1 MQIALYDIRNLGL
14 EKIGNQYLRANSN
27 LLDMVKVYNCNVC
40 DFSVSSYGL
49 LTKYD
54 KLRNK
59 SYEGFDLFVQNID
72 IFAGIHKSTDA
83 SKRSFRQSYDNIW
96 KSLQKV
102 CDLTDSEVKIL
113 SDFGLRLA
121 FISAGELTFCLDEND
136 YNLIKDF
143 YNCVLTWFAFCRSE
157 DNFKTRGMKP
167 YDVLRLLSVK
177 DFNEFEKSIK
187 DSKFR

>member
-1 MQIALYDIRNLGL
+1 MQIALYDVRNLGL
-14 EKIGNQYLRANSN
+14 EKIGNQYLMGNSN
-27 LLDMVKVYNCNVC
+27 LLDIVKEYNYEVC

-54 KLRNK
+54 KLRDK

-72 IFAGIHKSTDA
+72 VFAGIHKSSDA
-83 SKRSFRQSYDNIW
+83 SKRSFRQAYDSIW
-96 KSLQKV
+96 KNLKKV
-102 CDLTDSEVKIL
+102 CDLSDSEVKIL

-121 FISAGELTFCLDEND
+121 FISANELSSNLTGSD
-136 YNLIKDF
+136 YKLITDF
-143 YNCVLTWFAFCRSE
+143 YNCVLTWFVFCRSE

-167 YDVLRLLSVK
+167 YDVLRLLAVK

-187 DSKFR
+187 DNKFK

>member
-1 MQIALYDIRNLGL
+1 MQIALYDVRNLGL
-14 EKIGNQYLRANSN
+14 EKIGNQYLMGNSN
-27 LLDMVKVYNCNVC
+27 LLDIVKEYNYEVC

-54 KLRNK
+54 KLRDK

-72 IFAGIHKSTDA
+72 VFAGIHKSSDA
-83 SKRSFRQSYDNIW
+83 SKRSFRQAYDSIW
-96 KSLQKV
+96 KNLQKV
-102 CDLTDSEVKIL
+102 CDLSDSEVKIL

-121 FISAGELTFCLDEND
+121 FISANELSSNLTGSD
-136 YNLIKDF
+136 YKLITDF
-143 YNCVLTWFAFCRSE
+143 YNCVLTWFVFCRSE

-167 YDVLRLLSVK
+167 YDVLRLLAVK

-187 DSKFR
+187 DNKFK

>member
-14 EKIGNQYLRANSN
+14 EKIGNQYLIGDSN
-27 LLDMVKVYNCNVC
+27 LLDIVKEYNYEVC

-54 KLRNK
+54 KLRDK

-72 IFAGIHKSTDA
+72 VFAGIHKSSDA
-83 SKRSFRQSYDNIW
+83 SKRSFRQAYDSIW
-96 KSLQKV
+96 KNFKKV
-102 CDLTDSEVKIL
+102 CNLSDSEAKIL

-121 FISAGELTFCLDEND
+121 FISANELSSNLTGSD
-136 YNLIKDF
+136 YSLITDF
-143 YNCVLTWFAFCRSE
+143 YNCVLTWFVFCRSE

-167 YDVLRLLSVK
+167 YDVLRLLAVK
-177 DFNEFEKSIK
+177 DFSEFEKSIK
-187 DSKFR
+187 DNKFK